1 MKKIVLL
8 LLAFVTYQNVFA
20 VTNMYNW
27 RWRKDDGSETTA
39 TWAANENATIVLSN
53 SNDKFRLRCEIV
65 NQNTDAQYDNYNIG
79 NDTLLYSTSK
89 SGPWIPILPEAGDRA
104 FMLAGTSTAADL
116 TPTTEQL
123 SRHEAT
129 FTFEPGVVIVS
140 SSLFSKTLALSKKT
154 EFEGVIKGTANTKP
168 FTKYYFVPSVQN
180 IEFTDHP
187 TYANLQTSATL
198 PISLAN
204 FSVSAEGQAVKL
216 LWTTA
221 NEQNND
227 RFEILRSAD
236 GRTNWKVIGTVK
248 GNGTTSKS
256 SNYSFTD
263 INPLNGNNY
272 YRLKQYDFDGK
283 FNESDIKYLSRQ
295 LSKALMNVFPNPTK
309 GMIQFTLTDYTG
321 GNITAQLSDMTG
333 KLIHRTI
340 IQPNTNNSYKLNL
353 SNNLKPGIYIFK
365 IIGDGVDNSMQVQ
378 IQ

>member
-8 LLAFVTYQNVFA
+8 LLAFITYQNVFA
-20 VTNMYNW
+20 VTNTYNW

-39 TWAANENATIVLSN
+39 TWAANENATFNLS
-53 SNDKFRLRCEIV
+53 STSEKFRLRCEIV
-65 NQNTDAQYDNYNIG
+65 NQNTEAQYDNYNTG

-89 SGPWIPILPEAGDRA
+89 SGPWIPILAEAGDRA
-104 FMLAGTSTAADL
+104 FVLAGTSTVADL

-123 SRHEAT
+123 SKKEPT

-140 SSLFSKTLALSKKT
+140 STVFPKLLKLQKKT
-154 EFEGVIKGTANTKP
+154 EFEWVIKGTANTKP

-187 TYANLQTSATL
+187 TYANLQTAVTL

-204 FSVSAEGQAVKL
+204 FTASAEGKSVKL

-221 NEQNND
+221 TEQNND

-256 SNYSFTD
+256 SNYSFAD

-272 YRLKQYDFDGK
+272 YRLKQFDIDGK
-283 FNESDIKYLSRQ
+283 FNESEIKYLSLQ
-295 LSKALMNVFPNPTK
+295 LSKTLMNVFPNPTK
-309 GMIQFTLTDYTG
+309 GMIQFTLTDYKG
-321 GNITAQLSDMTG
+321 GNITAQLSEMTG
-333 KLIHRTI
+333 KLIQRAI
-340 IQPNTNNSYKLNL
+340 IQPNANNSYKLNL
-353 SNNLKPGIYIFK
+353 SHNPKPGIYILK
-365 IIGDGVDNSMQVQ
+365 ITGDGVDNSMQVQ